1 METINA
7 IMTRRSVRAYK
18 KDPVSKEQLD
28 TILRAGTAAPS
39 GGNLQPWSF
48 IVISDHRRLQGVIS
62 LSPGMFS
69 EPGAIIVIC
78 LDVTRVTKTEDGDA
92 ESMVWMDLGAAMEN
106 ILLAAH
112 DQGLGACAIG
122 SFHEQGVSSLL
133 RLPPTLKLALLVSI
147 GVPVKVPS
155 GPKRRPLE
163 EVIFF
168 EEYGG
173 QDGHRNP

>member
-1 METINA
+1 METIDA

-18 KDPVSKEQLD
+18 RDPVSKEHLD
-28 TILRAGTAAPS
+28 IILRAGAAAPS
-39 GGNLQPWSF
+39 GGNRQPWTF
-48 IVISDHRRLQGVIS
+48 IVICDRRRLQGLMS
-62 LSPGMFS
+62 LVPGLFS
-69 EPGAIIVIC
+69 EPCVIIAIC
-78 LDVTRVTKTEDGDA
+78 LDETRVSKTEDGDT

-122 SFHEQGVSSLL
+122 SFHEQGVRGFL

-147 GVPVKVPS
+147 GVPARVPN
-155 GPKRRPLE
+155 GPKKRPPE

-168 EEYGG
+168 EEYRG
-173 QDGHRNP
+173 QDGHRNS

>member
-1 METINA
+1 METIDA

-28 TILRAGTAAPS
+28 SILRAGAAAPS
-39 GGNLQPWSF
+39 GGNRQPWTF
-48 IVISDHRRLQGVIS
+48 IVICDRRRLQGVMS
-62 LSPGMFS
+62 LSPGLFS
-69 EPGAIIVIC
+69 EPCVIIAIC
-78 LDVTRVTKTEDGDA
+78 LDETRVLKTEDSNS

-122 SFHEQGVSSLL
+122 SFHEQGVSDFL
-133 RLPPTLKLALLVSI
+133 RLPPSLKLALLVSI
-147 GVPVKVPS
+147 GVPVRVPA
-155 GPKRRPLE
+155 GPKKRPSE

-168 EEYGG
+168 EEYRG
-173 QDGHRNP
+173 QDGHRNS